1 MHMRAPE
8 EKRHREGGGEEQA
21 KGAAEIERIF
31 EAKVKPDAIKQKAMR
46 MDAGTNVPPTTT
58 SGDNSGNGGCSGC
71 SLTPGDVLREV
82 EKRVRCGASI
92 REAEGLAWCLRL
104 HRKRDAL
111 RQRKAQDREVRRADH
126 R

>member
-1 MHMRAPE
+1 MRAPE

-31 EAKVKPDAIKQKAMR
+31 EAKMKPETIKSKVLRA
-46 MDAGTNVPPTTT
+46 AGSNEPPTTT
-58 SGDNSGNGGCSGC
+58 SGDNSGNGGDSGDKM
-71 SLTPGDVLREV
+71 TATDVLREV
-82 EKRVRCGASI
+82 EKRVQRGASI